1 MINHNFK
8 KKYGQNFITDINL
21 LNAIVKDAQITA
33 NDDVLE
39 IGAGAGTLTE
49 VLSNTAKKVVS
60 YEIDSDLQNTLLS
73 LNLQNTRFV
82 FKDIMKE
89 PLEKIEEDFVGEYK
103 MVANLPYYIT
113 TPIIFKFL
121 NNSNKLDSLTI
132 MVQKEVAQ
140 RMIAKSGDDDYGVL
154 SIMIEFYGQA
164 SITRI
169 VSRKMFY
176 PQPNVDSAIVHLQIE
191 QNKYPDIDKDKFYK
205 FIQICFSMRRKTLK
219 NNLSHGYGF
228 SSNMLEE
235 KLGKEILEK
244 RAENFDIDQLINIF
258 KNLF

>member
-1 MINHNFK
+1 
-8 KKYGQNFITDINL
+8 
-21 LNAIVKDAQITA
+21 
-33 NDDVLE
+33 
-39 IGAGAGTLTE
+39 
-49 VLSNTAKKVVS
+49 
-60 YEIDSDLQNTLLS
+60 
-73 LNLQNTRFV
+73 
-82 FKDIMKE
+82 
-89 PLEKIEEDFVGEYK
+89 
-103 MVANLPYYIT
+103 
-113 TPIIFKFL
+113 
-121 NNSNKLDSLTI
+121 
-132 MVQKEVAQ
+132 
-140 RMIAKSGDDDYGVL
+140 MIAKSGDDDYGVL

-191 QNKYPDIDKDKFYK
+191 QNKYPNIDKDKFYK
-205 FIQICFSMRRKTLK
+205 FIQTCFSMRRKTLR

-258 KNLF
+258 KNLLKNIKIKAKLNLFVVICIFICYNVNDNNDYFDLGGMIGNYFFNEFRFLAMPCHNSRYYT

>member
-21 LNAIVKDAQITA
+21 LNAIVKDAQINA

-73 LNLQNTRFV
+73 LDLQNTRFV

-121 NNSNKLDSLTI
+121 NNSKKLDSLTI
-132 MVQKEVAQ
+132 MVQK
-140 RMIAKSGDDDYGVL
+140 
-154 SIMIEFYGQA
+154 
-164 SITRI
+164 
-169 VSRKMFY
+169 
-176 PQPNVDSAIVHLQIE
+176 
-191 QNKYPDIDKDKFYK
+191 
-205 FIQICFSMRRKTLK
+205 
-219 NNLSHGYGF
+219 
-228 SSNMLEE
+228 
-235 KLGKEILEK
+235 KLHKG
-244 RAENFDIDQLINIF
+244 
-258 KNLF
+258 